1 LILETSAGVRITV
14 WRPYQPDRPLT
25 LQLGDS
31 ETVTA
36 VHNGVRLQ
44 QEAYAWQV
52 REDIWG
58 GLIDAELRET
68 LSQRFIRDFEPVLL
82 PDRRSMDKLKLL
94 LDDIAAAIPNAE
106 WSTSGQQLE
115 EDGET
120 AFRLNALLAFY
131 AQLSWIYEVF
141 RDTPGESISVR

>member
-1 LILETSAGVRITV
+1 V
-14 WRPYQPDRPLT
+14 WRPYEPDRPLT
-25 LQLGDS
+25 LQVGDS
-31 ETVTA
+31 GTVTA
-36 VHNGVRLQ
+36 VDNDVRLQ
-44 QEAYAWQV
+44 QEAFAWQV

-58 GLIDAELRET
+58 GLIDAELRGT
-68 LSQRFIRDFEPVLL
+68 LSQRFINDFEPVLL
-82 PDRRSMDKLKLL
+82 PEERSMDKLKLL
-94 LDDIAAAIPNAE
+94 LDDLAAAIPKAE

-141 RDTPGESISVR
+141 HDTPGASISVR